1 MGGDW
6 SWVLLRG
13 ERREGYLFLFLSRR
27 SGCFSVSVLF
37 ISWGLARRRAGFS
50 YGSFF
55 VMILLAMGPGGCGHD
70 LRGMGLGYSS
80 GIWDIWDRGRGRC
93 KIRYTV

>member
-27 SGCFSVSVLF
+27 SGRFSVSVLF

-55 VMILLAMGPGGCGHD
+55 VMILLAMGPGGVVTTSEVWD
-70 LRGMGLGYSS
+70 LVTHQVYGMLGT
-80 GIWDIWDRGRGRC
+80 GEGMM
-93 KIRYTV
+93 